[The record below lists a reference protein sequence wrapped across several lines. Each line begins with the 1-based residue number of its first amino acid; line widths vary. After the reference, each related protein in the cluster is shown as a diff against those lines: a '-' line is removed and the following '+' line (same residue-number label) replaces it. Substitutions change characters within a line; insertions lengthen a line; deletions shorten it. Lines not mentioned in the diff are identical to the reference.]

1 MGTNFKKVLNKYFYR
16 LAGTCR
22 HPVNNYFD
30 WILACASMTAQRIF
44 KLKRK
49 FLNRL
54 SIIVVVALAFTG
66 CQEEPVAALHGY
78 AEGEYVLVASPYA
91 GQLENLNVAR
101 GDQIQAG
108 IELFRLEQGNEAAAR
123 NEAEER
129 LRESQARLEN
139 LRKAQRPAAIDA
151 LRAEAA
157 QIDAARTLSM
167 IQLKREQQLFDKGV
181 TSQSRLDEAQ
191 TNLQRDEARRA
202 QVQAQIKLALQSV
215 GRAQEVIAA
224 EAEVDAA
231 RAVLEQAQWR
241 LDQKTLRAPVTGL
254 VHDTFYVQGEWVPAG
269 KPVVSLLPPG
279 NIKLRFFVPETD
291 VGHIH
296 IGAALTVRCD
306 GCGASIPAQVSYVST
321 QPEYTPPVIY
331 SRELRSKLVF
341 MVEAKPAPA
350 QATRLKPGQPVDV
363 MFAGQ

>member
-1 MGTNFKKVLNKYFYR
+1 MGTNIKEFLIKYFHHH
-16 LAGTCR
+16 AGACR
-22 HPVNNYFD
+22 HPVTGCFD
-30 WILACASMTAQRIF
+30 STPAFAGMTAQRI
-44 KLKRK
+44 LQLMQG
-49 FLNRL
+49 FLNRV
-54 SIIVVVALAFTG
+54 SMIAFVALAFPG
-66 CQEEPVAALHGY
+66 CQEEPDAALHGY

-91 GQLENLNVAR
+91 GQLETLNVAR
-101 GDQIQAG
+101 GDQVQTG

-123 NEAEER
+123 IEAEER
-129 LRESQARLEN
+129 LRESQARLDN

-157 QIDAARTLSM
+157 QIEAARALSM
-167 IQLKREQQLFDKGV
+167 IQFKREQQLFDRGV
-181 TSQSRLDEAQ
+181 TPQSRLDEAR
-191 TNLQRDEARRA
+191 TSLQSNEARLA

-215 GRAQEVIAA
+215 GRAQEVEGA
-224 EAEVDAA
+224 EADVDAA

-241 LDQKTLRAPVTGL
+241 LDQKTQHSPVSGL

-279 NIKLRFFVPETD
+279 NIKLRFFVPEAD
-291 VGHIH
+291 VGHVH
-296 IGAALTVRCD
+296 TGQALTVKCD

-331 SRELRSKLVF
+331 SRELRAKLVF
-341 MVEAKPAPA
+341 MVEARPAPA
-350 QATRLKPGQPVDV
+350 QAPQLKPGQPVDV